1 MSLKSFS
8 GLALLILTLFI
19 ACSEGSVENN
29 GPTEEINT
37 VEDST
42 TTPTIG
48 VDTTPPPPPMS
59 EYERT
64 FLDSGLVDI
73 AEFIPGI
80 LIELKYSTT
89 DNFLNFDV
97 YGNLEKCYLRIEAAE
112 KLKKAQSLLQTEH
125 PDLTLLVYDGA
136 RPHRVQYKMW
146 EVLDVPNK
154 LNYLSPP
161 DKGSVHNY
169 GCAVDLTVANLEGVA
184 LDMGTKFDFFGP
196 LAQPKLESKMLA
208 SGELSQEQYENRLI
222 LRKAMEGAG
231 FFNIRTEWWHF
242 NAFGSKTV
250 KHRFTI
256 IN

>member
-1 MSLKSFS
+1 MRSIQICFPI
-8 GLALLILTLFI
+8 LLGCLLFI
-19 ACSEGSVENN
+19 SCQGNQSNSTSEPLE
-29 GPTEEINT
+29 PEPLDTLIE
-37 VEDST
+37 
-42 TTPTIG
+42 
-48 VDTTPPPPPMS
+48 VDTVPPPPPMS
-59 EYERT
+59 QYERT
-64 FLDSGLVDI
+64 FIDSGLVDI
-73 AEFIPGI
+73 EEFIPGI
-80 LIELKYSTT
+80 LIDLKYSTT
-89 DNFLNFDV
+89 DNFLHFDV
-97 YGNLEKCYLRIEAAE
+97 YGTLEKCYLRVEAAE
-112 KLKKAQSLLQTEH
+112 KLKKALELLKKDH
-125 PDLTLLVYDGA
+125 PELTLLVYDGA

-169 GCAVDLTVANLEGVA
+169 GCAVDLTVSDLEGNA
-184 LDMGTKFDFFGP
+184 LDMGTDFDFFGP

-250 KHRFTI
+250 KHRFTLI
-256 IN
+256 P

>member
-1 MSLKSFS
+1 MRSFQFCFPI
-8 GLALLILTLFI
+8 LLGCLFFISCQSDQSNSTNETLEPEPPDTLI
-19 ACSEGSVENN
+19 E
-29 GPTEEINT
+29 
-37 VEDST
+37 
-42 TTPTIG
+42 
-48 VDTTPPPPPMS
+48 VDTVPPPPPMS
-59 EYERT
+59 QYERT
-64 FLDSGLVDI
+64 FIDSGLVDI
-73 AEFIPGI
+73 EEFIPGI
-80 LIELKYSTT
+80 LIDLKYSTT
-89 DNFLNFDV
+89 DNFLHFDV
-97 YGNLEKCYLRIEAAE
+97 YGTLEKCYLRVEAAE
-112 KLKKAQSLLQTEH
+112 KLKKALELLKKDH
-125 PDLTLLVYDGA
+125 PELTLLVYDGA

-169 GCAVDLTVANLEGVA
+169 GCAVDLTVSDLEGNA
-184 LDMGTKFDFFGP
+184 LDMGTDFDFFGP
-196 LAQPKLESKMLA
+196 LAQPKLESKMLT

-256 IN
+256 IP